1 MWKISFPLTPRRKP
15 SKEPRGNF
23 PLLILLFFFLISSS
37 TTSSPLPFFIFV
49 TFVPNLQPFSFLS
62 SPLQP
67 STSCFWQV
75 PWLLSVWITIAAP
88 PAPPKQTSV
97 IVYVL
102 CSATSKYFRKRHFLQ
117 TKLNDST
124 IRCFVPTFYLLYVNE
139 RDTRLEKE
147 GNVIWI
153 PVSEML
159 EVWIFG

>member
-1 MWKISFPLTPRRKP
+1 MWNISFPLTPRWKP

-23 PLLILLFFFLISSS
+23 PLQLCAYSSS
-37 TTSSPLPFFIFV
+37 HPPVLSLLSSSSPSFTICSHSLS
-49 TFVPNLQPFSFLS
+49 FSFLS

-124 IRCFVPTFYLLYVNE
+124 IRCFVPTLYLLYVNE